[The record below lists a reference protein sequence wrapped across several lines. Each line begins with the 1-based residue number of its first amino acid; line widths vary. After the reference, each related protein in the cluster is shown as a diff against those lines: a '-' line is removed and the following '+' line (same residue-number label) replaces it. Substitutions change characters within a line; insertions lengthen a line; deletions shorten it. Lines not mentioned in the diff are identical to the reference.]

1 MEETKAKV
9 EALLHCNAK
18 GYTVDEIS
26 KHTGIRKKGMVK
38 DALHHLR
45 IDYIER
51 NGGLKIDEVEG
62 VWKMMVKDDH
72 VDAVTE
78 AARPEIDK
86 AILQTLAYIA
96 HKQPIRQADV
106 VRVRS
111 NKAYSHIVELV
122 KHGFIE
128 AKKDGVSKKLSTTR
142 KFYDYFDLP
151 KGEPFEIESEE

>member
-1 MEETKAKV
+1 MRSGSGVECQIASESATTKN
-9 EALLHCNAK
+9 CF
-18 GYTVDEIS
+18 
-26 KHTGIRKKGMVK
+26 
-38 DALHHLR
+38 
-45 IDYIER
+45 
-51 NGGLKIDEVEG
+51 
-62 VWKMMVKDDH
+62 WC
-72 VDAVTE
+72 
-78 AARPEIDK
+78 EIDK

-111 NKAYSHIVELV
+111 NKAYSHISELV

-151 KGEPFEIESEE
+151 KDEPFELEE

>member
-1 MEETKAKV
+1 
-9 EALLHCNAK
+9 
-18 GYTVDEIS
+18 
-26 KHTGIRKKGMVK
+26 
-38 DALHHLR
+38 LR

-51 NGGLKIDEVEG
+51 NGGLKIDESDG
-62 VWKMMVKDDH
+62 VWKMMVKDAH
-72 VDAVTE
+72 VEAVTE

-128 AKKDGVSKKLSTTR
+128 GKKDGVSKKLSTTR

-151 KGEPFEIESEE
+151 EGEPFEIESEE

>member
-1 MEETKAKV
+1 MEDTKAKV

-18 GYTVDEIS
+18 GYTVDEFS
-26 KHTGIRKKGMVK
+26 KHTGIRKKGLIK

-45 IDYIER
+45 IDYVER
-51 NGGLKIDEVEG
+51 KGGLKIDEVDG
-62 VWKMMVKDDH
+62 VWKMRVKSAH
-72 VDAVTE
+72 VEAVTE

-106 VRVRS
+106 VRIRS
-111 NKAYSHIVELV
+111 NKAYSHISELV

-151 KGEPFEIESEE
+151 KDEPFELEE